1 MTRSKIKQRLAQ
13 IRGRIAELQEKE
25 RALAVEE
32 EMADDAANMKLIKKH
47 RISPERLKLL
57 NSLREEEVRRILERR
72 EAELNE
78 NEDREENDAEEGN
91 EDTEKYDDTEQD
103 RNRRAR

>member
-1 MTRSKIKQRLAQ
+1 MTRSKIKQRLAS

-47 RISPERLKLL
+47 KISPERLKIL
-57 NSLREEEVRRILERR
+57 NSLKEEEVREILERR
-72 EAELNE
+72 DEEFDE
-78 NEDREENDAEEGN
+78 N
-91 EDTEKYDDTEQD
+91 KD
-103 RNRRAR
+103 RNKKEDNSREQGI

>member
-1 MTRSKIKQRLAQ
+1 MTRSKIKQRLAS

-47 RISPERLKLL
+47 KISPERLKIL
-57 NSLREEEVRRILERR
+57 NSLKEEEVREILERR
-72 EAELNE
+72 DEELDE
-78 NEDREENDAEEGN
+78 N
-91 EDTEKYDDTEQD
+91 KD
-103 RNRRAR
+103 RNKKEDNSREQGI

>member
-1 MTRSKIKQRLAQ
+1 MTRSKIKQRLAS

-47 RISPERLKLL
+47 KISPERLKIL
-57 NSLREEEVRRILERR
+57 NSLKEEEVREILERR
-72 EAELNE
+72 DEELDE
-78 NEDREENDAEEGN
+78 NN
-91 EDTEKYDDTEQD
+91 D
-103 RNRRAR
+103 RNKTKINSREQSI